1 MDQNLLRLKKLANLM
16 DSSFKGP
23 LGLKFGLDGLL
34 GLVPF
39 VGDLI
44 TSCISLYI
52 IVQAALMG
60 CPPSVLIRMGLNVL
74 FENVLDMVPLF
85 GNIFDFIW
93 KSNNKNIAL
102 LEMHTVNPTGAK
114 FSSRLV
120 LGLISFSILAIMVAS
135 LAVSILVLDKIITW
149 IT

>member
-1 MDQNLLRLKKLANLM
+1 M
-16 DSSFKGP
+16 DSIFKGP

-39 VGDLI
+39 VGDVI

-52 IVQAALMG
+52 IVQAAMMG
-60 CPPSVLIRMGLNVL
+60 CPPSVLLRMGLNVL
-74 FENVLDMVPLF
+74 FENVLDMIPLL
-85 GNIFDFIW
+85 GNVFDFIW

-102 LEMHTVNPTGAK
+102 LEMHTVNPAGAK

>member
-1 MDQNLLRLKKLANLM
+1 M
-16 DSSFKGP
+16 DSIFKGP

-39 VGDLI
+39 VGDVI
-44 TSCISLYI
+44 TSSISLYI
-52 IVQAALMG
+52 IVQAAMMG
-60 CPPSVLIRMGLNVL
+60 CPPSVLLRMGLNVL
-74 FENVLDMVPLF
+74 FENVLDMIPLL
-85 GNIFDFIW
+85 GNVFDFIW

-102 LEMHTVNPTGAK
+102 LEMHTVNPAGAK

-135 LAVSILVLDKIITW
+135 LAVSILVLDKIMTW
-149 IT
+149 IA

>member
-1 MDQNLLRLKKLANLM
+1 M

>member
-1 MDQNLLRLKKLANLM
+1 M

-39 VGDLI
+39 VGDVI

-60 CPPSVLIRMGLNVL
+60 CPPSVLLRMGLNVL
-74 FENVLDMVPLF
+74 FENFVDMVPLL
-85 GNIFDFIW
+85 GNMFDFIW

-135 LAVSILVLDKIITW
+135 LAVSILVLDKIMTW
-149 IT
+149 IA